1 VMIKKIQL
9 TCLLMSMWVGAAFA
23 QNSQPKAVL
32 SDVPSQ
38 ATMNAWEARNSEI
51 NEIYNKICA
60 DPKYKL
66 FFAKTPCNHP
76 DITLQFLTDS
86 SKADAAE
93 KKVIVL
99 MDGEFLKIATMQA
112 DNLRQNVNPASLA
125 IALSNLRLQ
134 HRSESQ
140 DNLTNLYQGKI
151 SWGEY
156 NTKRKALAASG
167 REEVQKTLRD
177 NDPARR

>member
-1 VMIKKIQL
+1 VMTKKLQL
-9 TCLLMSMWVGAAFA
+9 TCLLMSMWVGVAFA

-32 SDVPSQ
+32 SDVPTQ
-38 ATMNAWEARNSEI
+38 ASMNAWEATNKEI
-51 NEIYNKICA
+51 NAIYDKICA

-99 MDGEFLKIATMQA
+99 IDAEFLKIATLQA
-112 DNLRQNVNPASLA
+112 DNFRQNVNPASLG

-134 HRSESQ
+134 QRSESQ

-156 NTKRKALAASG
+156 NTQRKALAASG
-167 REEVQKTLRD
+167 REAVQKALRD
-177 NDPARR
+177 NDPMRR